1 MGKTKLLIVVVAILF
16 IMFHLQSCCTMKGCL
31 DNRSIDISLE
41 GFSFNEIDT
50 IILYRFKKNTNFTD
64 LVQTANMRVSLDY
77 NNSNTYSASLIN
89 NSISIDYDYKIEIK
103 HSNQLFF
110 ISNFRMKKNK
120 CNLCLFG
127 IRQDFYETIEN
138 FEVNGRINAGSKLNI
153 SK

>member
-1 MGKTKLLIVVVAILF
+1 MGKTKLLILIVAILF

-64 LVQTANMRVSLDY
+64 LVQTANMHVSLDY
-77 NNSNTYSASLIN
+77 SNNTYSASLIN
-89 NSISIDYDYKIEIK
+89 NGISIDYDYKIEIK

-127 IRQDFYETIEN
+127 IRQDFYETIED
-138 FEVNGRINAGSKLNI
+138 FEVNGQKNAGYILNI